1 MYEVWCDHK
10 TRGSTPIQ
18 RALVGMSIVD
28 ILSSSAWFMSSW
40 AVPEGSWEF
49 AKGNGATCNYQGFL
63 LQLAIGAPL
72 FNASLGLY
80 YALMIRMKWTDKM
93 LAKIEYWVHG
103 VIWTFSIGTSIALL
117 PLKQYNQIG
126 QVCWIIGSPVDC
138 GDSTHIRNPDVPC
151 ERGNHAW
158 LYGVFT
164 FYGPLWICVGCCLVC
179 MYLVYLEVRET
190 FKRVRRYSFDVRASG
205 NIGRTEVDSVAIQAI
220 LYSVSFFITWMPS
233 TLWSVAHWFRFAAFW
248 LDFLSAF
255 CEPLQGMWNF
265 LIFTRARRRTKNKI
279 RRILSKVLPFVK
291 FSELHSDVSKHSG
304 NGRRSHHT
312 HGSQLRTS
320 NFGDSA
326 LYRSATL
333 KAMEANA
340 SMAAHRESSVSALS
354 FNNRESDYRESVI
367 SVVEDDSAAMTGGL
381 PESAPAAKSNGGAKA
396 NQIILEED
404 EQSVISVLNHDKSSD
419 SFRPEESGHRA
430 VVIPDEPSSSP
441 VEEGTKQQKDGGST
455 SGTTSIEA
463 EDEPTDDDHPMYFL

>member
-1 MYEVWCDHK
+1 MLATTIHRTLISLDFDSFVA
-10 TRGSTPIQ
+10 P
-18 RALVGMSIVD
+18 
-28 ILSSSAWFMSSW
+28 SSSAWFMSSW
-40 AVPEGSWEF
+40 AVPKGDWEF
-49 AKGNGATCNYQGFL
+49 AVGNRATCNYQGFL

-93 LAKIEYWVHG
+93 LANIEYWVHG

-138 GDSTHIRNPDVPC
+138 GDSTHISNPDVPC
-151 ERGNHAW
+151 QRGNHAW
-158 LYGVFT
+158 LYGVFA
-164 FYGPLWICVGCCLVC
+164 FYGPLWVCVGCCLVC

-220 LYSVSFFITWMPS
+220 LYTVSFFITWMPS

-265 LIFTRARRRTKNKI
+265 LIFIRARRRTKNKI
-279 RRILSKVLPFVK
+279 RRLLSKIFPFVK
-291 FSELHSDVSKHSG
+291 FTELHSDTSRASG
-304 NGRRSHHT
+304 NGGRNHNT
-312 HGSQLRTS
+312 HEGQFRTS

-333 KAMEANA
+333 RAMEANA
-340 SMAAHRESSVSALS
+340 RMAAHRDSSVSVLSFGHKESSVATLG
-354 FNNRESDYRESVI
+354 
-367 SVVEDDSAAMTGGL
+367 EDSSAAIPGL
-381 PESAPAAKSNGGAKA
+381 PESALTTGANDGVNE

-404 EQSVISVLNHDKSSD
+404 ERSAVSEIDESVSHGPVVKKNDELSD

-430 VVIPDEPSSSP
+430 VTIPIESP
-441 VEEGTKQQKDGGST
+441 VELGTKHNTPDGGS
-455 SGTTSIEA
+455 TTSIEA
-463 EDEPTDDDHPMYFL
+463 EDDVPGNSSHPPMYSL